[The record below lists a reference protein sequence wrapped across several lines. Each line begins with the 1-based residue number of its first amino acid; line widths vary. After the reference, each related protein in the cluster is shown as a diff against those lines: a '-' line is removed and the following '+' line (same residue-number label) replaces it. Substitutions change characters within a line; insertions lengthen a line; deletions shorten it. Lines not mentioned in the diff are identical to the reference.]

1 MSSLA
6 IGFAGVFALLAS
18 ILLGAPI
25 MVALT
30 AVGFAGLIALNNF
43 GAAISIVGTLYY
55 SVVSSFHFSVIP
67 MFLLMGFFAMRAG
80 IGSDLFDACAK
91 WFGRLPGGLA
101 IASTGAAAAFGA
113 ASGSSV
119 GTATLFT
126 KLALPEM
133 IERGYDRGFGAASI
147 AIAGTLA
154 VLIPP
159 SALMVVYGILTNAPI
174 GRLLIAGILPGIV
187 FAALIGATILIV
199 ALLKPGIAPADDR
212 RYSWR
217 ERFWSLR
224 MVGPLFLV
232 IAIMLGGLYGGVF
245 TPTEAGGIGALVT
258 FVMAMIRQRGLR
270 GLGLGRTLIDTVT
283 LTAMIFAIIIGGLLF
298 ARFLALSG
306 VSSAIHSVLV
316 DGGLPIW
323 VVVALVTV
331 IYLVLGMLMDAPSLL
346 AISLPI
352 THPVMMGLGFDP
364 LWFGV
369 YVIVLAEIGAI
380 TPPVGINCFV
390 VKGAAG
396 NMVTLEEI
404 FAALWPF
411 MIACAVML
419 VILLSFPDL
428 ALFLP
433 RSMN

>member
-1 MSSLA
+1 MSDLA
-6 IGFAGVFALLAS
+6 IGFLGIFGLLAS
-18 ILLGAPI
+18 IVLGAPI
-25 MVALT
+25 MMALT
-30 AVGFAGLIALNNF
+30 AVGFAGIALLSGF
-43 GAAISIVGTLYY
+43 TPAISITGTLYFN
-55 SVVSSFHFSVIP
+55 VVSSFHFSVIP

-80 IGSDLFDACAK
+80 IGSDLFDACTK

-101 IASTGAAAAFGA
+101 VASTGAAAAFGA

-133 IERGYDRGFGAASI
+133 IERGYDRGFAAGSI

-159 SALMVVYGILTNAPI
+159 SALMVVYGILTNAAI
-174 GRLLIAGILPGIV
+174 GRLLIAGIIPGII
-187 FAALIGATILIV
+187 FAALLGLTILVI
-199 ALLKPGIAPADDR
+199 ALMNPRMAPADSR
-212 RYSWR
+212 KYSWR
-217 ERFWSLR
+217 ERLWSLR

-232 IAIMLGGLYGGVF
+232 IIIMLGGLYGGVF
-245 TPTEAGGIGALVT
+245 TPTEAGGVGALVT
-258 FVMAMIRQRGLR
+258 FVMAVIRKRGLR
-270 GLGLGRTLIDTVT
+270 GIELGRSLLETVT

-306 VSSAIHSVLV
+306 VSGFIREILV
-316 DGGLPIW
+316 DGGLDLW
-323 VVVALVTV
+323 LVVTIVTLV
-331 IYLVLGMLMDAPSLL
+331 YLILGMLMDAPSLL

-352 THPVMMGLGFDP
+352 THPVMMGLGYDP

-369 YVIVLAEIGAI
+369 YVIILAEIGAV

-396 NMVTLEEI
+396 NMVTLEQI
-404 FAALWPF
+404 FRGILPF
-411 MIACAVML
+411 MIPCVLM
-419 VILLSFPDL
+419 L
-428 ALFLP
+428 ALMLLVPDMALWLP
-433 RSMN
+433 RSM

>member
-1 MSSLA
+1 MSDLA
-6 IGFAGVFALLAS
+6 IGFLGIFGLLAS
-18 ILLGAPI
+18 IVLGAPI
-25 MVALT
+25 MMALT
-30 AVGFAGLIALNNF
+30 AVGFAGIALLSGF
-43 GAAISIVGTLYY
+43 TPAISITGTLYFN
-55 SVVSSFHFSVIP
+55 VVSSFHFSVIP

-80 IGSDLFDACAK
+80 IGSDLFDACTK

-101 IASTGAAAAFGA
+101 VASTGAAAAFGA

-133 IERGYDRGFGAASI
+133 IERGYDRGFAAGSI

-159 SALMVVYGILTNAPI
+159 SALMVVYGILTNAAI
-174 GRLLIAGILPGIV
+174 GRLLIAGIIPGIV
-187 FAALIGATILIV
+187 FAALLGLTILVI
-199 ALLKPGIAPADDR
+199 ALMNPRMAPADSR
-212 RYSWR
+212 KYSWR
-217 ERFWSLR
+217 ERLWSLR

-232 IAIMLGGLYGGVF
+232 IIIMLGGLYGGVF
-245 TPTEAGGIGALVT
+245 TPTEAGGVGALVT
-258 FVMAMIRQRGLR
+258 FVMAVIRKRGLR
-270 GLGLGRTLIDTVT
+270 GIELGRSLLETVT

-306 VSSAIHSVLV
+306 VSGFIREILV
-316 DGGLPIW
+316 DGGLDLW
-323 VVVALVTV
+323 LVVTIVTLV
-331 IYLVLGMLMDAPSLL
+331 YLILGMLMDAPSLL

-352 THPVMMGLGFDP
+352 THPVMMGLGYDP

-369 YVIVLAEIGAI
+369 YVIILAEIGAV

-396 NMVTLEEI
+396 NMVTLEQI
-404 FAALWPF
+404 FRGILPF
-411 MIACAVML
+411 MIPCVLM
-419 VILLSFPDL
+419 L
-428 ALFLP
+428 ALMLLVPDMALWLP
-433 RSMN
+433 RSM

>member
-1 MSSLA
+1 MSDLT
-6 IGFAGVFALLAS
+6 IGFLGIAFLLGS

-25 MVALT
+25 MMALT
-30 AVGFAGLIALNNF
+30 GVGFVGLMFLSGF
-43 GAAISIVGTLYY
+43 LPAISILGTLYY

-80 IGSDLFDACAK
+80 IGNDLFDACTK

-133 IERGYDRGFGAASI
+133 IDRGYDRGFAAASI

-159 SALMVVYGILTNAPI
+159 SALMVVYGILTNAAI
-174 GRLLIAGILPGIV
+174 GKLLIAGILPGIV
-187 FAALIGATILIV
+187 FSVLLGATVLFT
-199 ALLKPGIAPADDR
+199 AMLYPAKAPADAR
-212 RYSWR
+212 RYGWR
-217 ERFWSLR
+217 ERLWSLR
-224 MVGPLFLV
+224 MVAPLFTV
-232 IAIMLGGLYGGVF
+232 IAIMMGGLYGGVF

-258 FVMAMIRQRGLR
+258 FVMAVIRQRGFR
-270 GLGLGRTLIDTVT
+270 GLELGRTLLETVT

-306 VSSAIHSVLV
+306 VSGAVQAILVGGDLSVWMVVTIVTLV
-316 DGGLPIW
+316 
-323 VVVALVTV
+323 
-331 IYLVLGMLMDAPSLL
+331 YLVLGMLMDAPSLL

-352 THPVMMGLGFDP
+352 THPVMMSLGYDP

-369 YVIVLAEIGAI
+369 YVIILAEIGAV

-396 NMVTLEEI
+396 NLVTLEQI
-404 FAALWPF
+404 FRGLTPF
-411 MIACAVML
+411 IL
-419 VILLSFPDL
+419 VAFLML
-428 ALFLP
+428 ALMLLFPEIALYLP
-433 RSMN
+433 RNM

>member
-1 MSSLA
+1 MSDLA
-6 IGFAGVFALLAS
+6 IGFSGIFVLLAS

-30 AVGFAGLIALNNF
+30 GVGFLGIVLLSGFAPAL
-43 GAAISIVGTLYY
+43 ATVGTLYY
-55 SVVSSFHFSVIP
+55 SVTSSFHFSVIP

-80 IGSDLFDACAK
+80 IGSDLFEACTK

-126 KLALPEM
+126 KLALPQM
-133 IERGYDRGFGAASI
+133 VERGYDRGFAAASI

-159 SALMVVYGILTNAPI
+159 SALMVVYGILTDSAI
-174 GRLLIAGILPGIV
+174 GKLLIAGIIPGVV
-187 FAALIGATILIV
+187 FASLLCGTILIV
-199 ALLKPGIAPADDR
+199 AMINPAKAPPDTT
-212 RYSWR
+212 RYTLR
-217 ERFWSLR
+217 ERLWSLR
-224 MVGPLFLV
+224 MVGPLFGV
-232 IAIMLGGLYGGVF
+232 ITVMMGGLYGGVF

-258 FVMAMIRQRGLR
+258 FMMALIRQRGFKGVQLSE
-270 GLGLGRTLIDTVT
+270 TLLETVT

-306 VSSAIHSVLV
+306 ASGFVKDILVSGDLSVWMVVTIVTLV
-316 DGGLPIW
+316 
-323 VVVALVTV
+323 
-331 IYLVLGMLMDAPSLL
+331 YLILGMLMDAPSLL

-352 THPVMMGLGFDP
+352 THPVMMSLGYDP

-369 YVIVLAEIGAI
+369 YVVVLAEIGAV

-396 NMVTLEEI
+396 NLVSLEQI
-404 FAALWPF
+404 FKGLWPF
-411 MIACAVML
+411 MLASAVML
-419 VILLSFPDL
+419 GLMLAFPEMV
-428 ALFLP
+428 LFLP
-433 RSMN
+433 RLM

>member
-1 MSSLA
+1 MSNLL
-6 IGFAGVFALLAS
+6 IGFLGVFGLLVS
-18 ILLGAPI
+18 IMLGAPI

-30 AVGFAGLIALNNF
+30 AVGFAGIVMLTNF
-43 GAAISIVGTLYY
+43 PATVAIVGTLYY
-55 SVVSSFHFSVIP
+55 SIVSSFHFSVIP

-80 IGSDLFDACAK
+80 IGNDLFDACTK

-133 IERGYDRGFGAASI
+133 INRGYDRGFAAASI

-159 SALMVVYGILTNAPI
+159 SALMVVYGILTNSAI
-174 GRLLIAGILPGIV
+174 GRLLVAGIIPGVV
-187 FAALIGATILIV
+187 FAAIIGITIYIV
-199 ALLKPGIAPADDR
+199 ALITPDRAPADSR
-212 RYSWR
+212 RYTLR
-217 ERFWSLR
+217 EKLWSLR
-224 MVGPLFLV
+224 MVGPLVLV

-245 TPTEAGGIGALVT
+245 TPTEAGGIGAVVT
-258 FVMAMIRQRGLR
+258 FAMALVRSRGLR
-270 GLGLGRTLIDTVT
+270 GVELGRTLIETVT
-283 LTAMIFAIIIGGLLF
+283 LTAMIFAIIVGGLLF

-306 VSSAIHSVLV
+306 VSSAIHGVLV
-316 DGGLPIW
+316 DGGLPVW
-323 VVVALVTV
+323 LVVAMVTV
-331 IYLVLGMLMDAPSLL
+331 IYLILGMLMDAPSLL

-369 YVIVLAEIGAI
+369 YVIVLCEIGAI

-396 NMVTLEEI
+396 NLVTLEEI
-404 FAALWPF
+404 FGALWPF
-411 MIACAVML
+411 IIACAVML
-419 VILLSFPDL
+419 ALLLLFPEL
-428 ALFLP
+428 TLYLP
-433 RSMN
+433 SKMV

>member
-1 MSSLA
+1 MSELA
-6 IGFAGVFALLAS
+6 IGFMGIGALLAS
-18 ILLGAPI
+18 IVLGAPI

-30 AVGFAGLIALNNF
+30 AVGFCGIFFLSGFAP
-43 GAAISIVGTLYY
+43 AISITGTLYFN
-55 SVVSSFHFSVIP
+55 VVSSFHFSVIP

-80 IGSDLFDACAK
+80 IGTDLFDACTK

-133 IERGYDRGFGAASI
+133 IERGYNRGFAAGSI

-159 SALMVVYGILTNAPI
+159 SALMVVYGILTNAAI
-174 GRLLIAGILPGIV
+174 GRLLIAGIIPGIV
-187 FAALIGATILIV
+187 FASLLALTILVV
-199 ALLKPGIAPADDR
+199 ALLDPKKAPADSR
-212 RYSWR
+212 RYSWS
-217 ERFWSLR
+217 ERLWSLR

-245 TPTEAGGIGALVT
+245 TPTEAGGVGALVT
-258 FVMAMIRQRGLR
+258 FVMAVIRQRGFR
-270 GLGLGRTLIDTVT
+270 GIELGKTLLETVS

-306 VSSAIHSVLV
+306 VSGFIRDILV
-316 DGGLPIW
+316 DGGLEVW
-323 VVVALVTV
+323 MVVAIVTLV
-331 IYLVLGMLMDAPSLL
+331 YLVLGMLMDAPSLL

-352 THPVMMGLGFDP
+352 THPVMMGLGYDP

-369 YVIVLAEIGAI
+369 YVIILAEIGAV

-396 NMVTLEEI
+396 NLVTLEQI
-404 FAALWPF
+404 FRGILPF
-411 MIACAVML
+411 MVACFAML
-419 VILLSFPDL
+419 ALMLLIPDM

-433 RSMN
+433 RTM

>member
-1 MSSLA
+1 MPDLVVGILG
-6 IGFAGVFALLAS
+6 IGLLLVS
-18 ILLGAPI
+18 ILGGAPI

-30 AVGFAGLIALNNF
+30 ATGFF
-43 GAAISIVGTLYY
+43 GIIVLKGIVPATAILGTIFF
-55 SVVSSFHFSVIP
+55 SVVNGFHFSVIP

-80 IGSDLFDACAK
+80 IGNDLFDAAQK
-91 WFGRLPGGLA
+91 WLGRLPGGLA
-101 IASTGAAAAFGA
+101 VASTGAAAAFGA

-126 KLALPEM
+126 RLALPEM
-133 IERGYDRGFGAASI
+133 ISRGYNRGFAAASI

-159 SALMVVYGILTNAPI
+159 SALMVVYGILTDSGI
-174 GRLLIAGILPGIV
+174 GKLLIAGILPGAI
-187 FAALIGATILIV
+187 FATLLVATIMIV
-199 ALLKPGIAPADDR
+199 ALLDPAKAPAETQS
-212 RYSWR
+212 YTWG

-232 IAIMLGGLYGGVF
+232 ILIMLGGLYGGVF
-245 TPTEAGGIGALVT
+245 TPSEAGGVGAFVT
-258 FVMAMIRQRGLR
+258 FVMAIVRQRGFR
-270 GLGLGRTLIDTVT
+270 GLHLGETLMETVT

-306 VSSAIHSVLV
+306 ASGGIRDLLV
-316 DGGLPIW
+316 EGGLSPL
-323 VVVALVTV
+323 VVVTIVTLV
-331 IYLVLGMLMDAPSLL
+331 YLVLGTLMDAPSLL

-352 THPVMMGLGFDP
+352 TYPVMLGLGYDP

-369 YVIVLAEIGAI
+369 YVVILAEIGAV

-396 NMVTLEEI
+396 DLVTLEQI
-404 FAALWPF
+404 FGGLWPF
-411 MIACAVML
+411 LLASFLML
-419 VILLSFPDL
+419 VLMIVWPDMALL
-428 ALFLP
+428 LP
-433 RSMN
+433 RTM

>member
-1 MSSLA
+1 MSDLT
-6 IGFAGVFALLAS
+6 IGFLGVFLLLAS
-18 ILLGAPI
+18 IILGAPI

-30 AVGFAGLIALNNF
+30 GVGFAGLILLTNF
-43 GAAISIVGTLYY
+43 TAAISILGTLYY

-80 IGSDLFDACAK
+80 IGNDLFDACTK
-91 WFGRLPGGLA
+91 WLGRLPGGLA
-101 IASTGAAAAFGA
+101 LASTGAAAAFGA

-133 IERGYDRGFGAASI
+133 INRGYDRGFAAASI

-159 SALMVVYGILTNAPI
+159 SALMVVYGILTNSSI
-174 GRLLIAGILPGIV
+174 GKLLIAGILPGIV
-187 FAALIGATILIV
+187 FSLIIIATILTVSILNP
-199 ALLKPGIAPADDR
+199 AKAPADDR
-212 RYSWR
+212 VYSWS
-217 ERFWSLR
+217 ERLWSLR

-232 IAIMLGGLYGGVF
+232 IAIMLGGLYGGIF
-245 TPTEAGGIGALVT
+245 TPTEAGGIGAFVT
-258 FVMAMIRQRGLR
+258 FIMAVVRQRGLR
-270 GLGLGRTLIDTVT
+270 GIGLGKTLLDTVV

-306 VSSAIHSVLV
+306 VSGAIQSVLV
-316 DGGLPIW
+316 DGGFSVW
-323 VVVALVTV
+323 TVVAMVTG

-352 THPVMMGLGFDP
+352 THPVMIALGFDP

-396 NMVTLEEI
+396 NLVTLEEI
-404 FAALWPF
+404 FSALTPF
-411 MIACAVML
+411 IIASFLML
-419 VILLSFPDL
+419 AIMLIFPQI

-433 RSMN
+433 SLM

>member
-1 MSSLA
+1 MSNLA
-6 IGFAGVFALLAS
+6 IGFLGVFVLLAS

-30 AVGFAGLIALNNF
+30 GVGFAGLILLSNF
-43 GAAISIVGTLYY
+43 TAAISILGTLYY
-55 SVVSSFHFSVIP
+55 SIVSGFHFSVIP

-80 IGSDLFDACAK
+80 IGADLFDACSK
-91 WFGRLPGGLA
+91 WLGRLPGGLA
-101 IASTGAAAAFGA
+101 LASTGAAAAFGA

-133 IERGYDRGFGAASI
+133 INRGYDRGFAAASI

-159 SALMVVYGILTNAPI
+159 SALMVVYGILTNSSI
-174 GRLLIAGILPGIV
+174 GKLLIAGIIPGIIFSFIIIV
-187 FAALIGATILIV
+187 TILIV
-199 ALLKPGIAPADDR
+199 SIINPKKAPPDAR
-212 RYSWR
+212 IYTWR
-217 ERFWSLR
+217 ERLWSLR

-232 IAIMLGGLYGGVF
+232 IAVMLGGLYGGIF
-245 TPTEAGGIGALVT
+245 TPTEAGGLGALVT
-258 FVMAMIRQRGLR
+258 FIMAVVRQRGLR
-270 GLGLGRTLIDTVT
+270 GIELGKTLLDTVV

-306 VSSAIHSVLV
+306 VSGAIQSVLV
-316 DGGLPIW
+316 DGGLNVW
-323 VVVALVTV
+323 TVVGLVTL
-331 IYLVLGMLMDAPSLL
+331 IYIILGMLMDAPSLL

-352 THPVMMGLGFDP
+352 THPVMMSLGFDP

-396 NMVTLEEI
+396 NLVTLEEI
-404 FAALWPF
+404 FGALTPF
-411 MIACAVML
+411 IIASFIMLAIML
-419 VILLSFPDL
+419 VFPQV
-428 ALFLP
+428 ALYLP
-433 RSMN
+433 GLM

>member
-1 MSSLA
+1 MSDLT
-6 IGFAGVFALLAS
+6 IGFLGVFVLLGS

-30 AVGFAGLIALNNF
+30 GVGFAGLILLSNF
-43 GAAISIVGTLYY
+43 TAAISILGTLYY
-55 SVVSSFHFSVIP
+55 SIVSGFHFSVIP

-80 IGSDLFDACAK
+80 IGADLFDACSK
-91 WFGRLPGGLA
+91 WLGRLPGGLA
-101 IASTGAAAAFGA
+101 LASTGAAAAFGA

-133 IERGYDRGFGAASI
+133 INRGYNRGFAAASI

-159 SALMVVYGILTNAPI
+159 SALMVVYGILTNSSI
-174 GRLLIAGILPGIV
+174 GKLLIAGILPGIV
-187 FAALIGATILIV
+187 FSLIIIGTIFVAAILDP
-199 ALLKPGIAPADDR
+199 KKAPPDDR
-212 RYSWR
+212 VYTWS
-217 ERFWSLR
+217 ERLWSLR

-232 IAIMLGGLYGGVF
+232 IAIMLGGLYGGWF
-245 TPTEAGGIGALVT
+245 TPTEAGGLGALVT
-258 FVMAMIRQRGLR
+258 FLMAIVRQRGLR
-270 GLGLGRTLIDTVT
+270 GIELGKTLLDTVV

-306 VSSAIHSVLV
+306 VSGAIQSVLV
-316 DGGLPIW
+316 DGGFSVW
-323 VVVALVTV
+323 TVVAMVTI
-331 IYLVLGMLMDAPSLL
+331 IYLILGMLMDAPSLL

-352 THPVMMGLGFDP
+352 THPVMMSLGFDP

-396 NMVTLEEI
+396 NLVSLEEI
-404 FAALWPF
+404 FGALTPFLIASFIMLALLLLFPQMALW
-411 MIACAVML
+411 
-419 VILLSFPDL
+419 
-428 ALFLP
+428 LP
-433 RSMN
+433 GLM

>member
-1 MSSLA
+1 MSSLV
-6 IGFAGVFALLAS
+6 IGLFGIFLLFVS
-18 ILLGAPI
+18 IVLGAPI

-30 AVGFAGLIALNNF
+30 AVGFVGLILLNSF
-43 GAAISIVGTLYY
+43 AGAISILGTLYY

-80 IGSDLFDACAK
+80 IGNDLFDACTK

-101 IASTGAAAAFGA
+101 VASTGAAAAFGA

-133 IERGYDRGFGAASI
+133 IQRGYNRGFAAASI

-159 SALMVVYGILTNAPI
+159 SALMVVYGILTNSAI
-174 GRLLIAGILPGIV
+174 GKLLVAGIVPGIV
-187 FAALIGATILIV
+187 FALLIGATILVV
-199 ALLKPGIAPADDR
+199 AVSNPRTAPADDR
-212 RYSWR
+212 RYSWS
-217 ERFWSLR
+217 ERLWSLR
-224 MVGPLFLV
+224 MVGPLFIV
-232 IAIMLGGLYGGVF
+232 IATMLGGLYGGFF
-245 TPTEAGGIGALVT
+245 TPTEAGGLGAFVT
-258 FVMAMIRQRGLR
+258 FAMAIIRQRGLR
-270 GLGLGRTLIDTVT
+270 GIQLGKTLLETVT

-306 VSSAIHSVLV
+306 VSGAIQQMLT
-316 DGGLPIW
+316 DGDLDVW
-323 VVVALVTV
+323 MVVALVTLV
-331 IYLVLGMLMDAPSLL
+331 YLVLGMMMDAPSLL

-369 YVIVLAEIGAI
+369 YVIVLAEVGAI

-396 NMVTLEEI
+396 NLVSLEEI
-404 FAALWPF
+404 FRALWPF
-411 MIACAVML
+411 IIACAVML
-419 VILLSFPDL
+419 SLLLLFPGL
-428 ALFLP
+428 ALYLP
-433 RSMN
+433 RTM